1 VNVIIRDAVEVDL
14 PAIIRIYN
22 ATVPTRMVTAELE
35 PTTVEARL
43 PWFREHS
50 PEQYPF
56 WVAESDGR
64 VIGWL
69 DFKRFLPRCAYR
81 GTAEISVY
89 VDENFRRCGVGQRLL
104 QHAIT
109 RAPSLGITALVGLI
123 FGHNERSLKLFERL
137 GFERWA
143 FLPGVARL
151 DGVQRDLVMVGL
163 HCGTRS
169 SSIVREEPQERE
181 CNDENEEEDED
192 ENIHLSS
199 VIGKDHREITQ
210 ASGNRESLDL
220 MHTLM
225 QYRHEPIHSEL
236 LKIRDKY
243 SMLHLDVL
251 ILIYH
256 FARICSG
263 NILEIGAFLGG
274 ATIAA
279 AFGVRDSG
287 ENKKLIAVEP
297 GGSVKHKRLG
307 TRNILRDLERNLAR
321 ERVAN
326 MVTLVKGKSF
336 KPETMSAVR
345 QALGSN
351 QVALLILDADAA
363 KRRDVDCYRDKFAE
377 GSWMVIDDIYGAP
390 ANEKITPSRAD
401 VDALVAEGLLDPL
414 GFYGWST
421 WVGRWRGGA
430 SSD

>member
-1 VNVIIRDAVEVDL
+1 MIIRDAVEADL
-14 PAIIRIYN
+14 PAIVAIYN

-43 PWFREHS
+43 PWFGEHS

-56 WVAESDGR
+56 WVAELEGR

-69 DFKRFLPRCAYR
+69 DFKKFLPRCAYR
-81 GTAEISVY
+81 ATAEISVY
-89 VDENFRRCGVGQRLL
+89 VDEKFRRGRVGQRLL
-104 QHAIT
+104 EHAIA

-123 FGHNERSLKLFERL
+123 FGHNEPSLKLFQGF

-143 FLPGVARL
+143 FLPGVAQL
-151 DGVQRDLVMVGL
+151 DGVERDLVVMGR
-163 HCGTRS
+163 HCPARS
-169 SSIVREEPQERE
+169 PATAKSQVQSQTANHFSD
-181 CNDENEEEDED
+181 CLN
-192 ENIHLSS
+192 
-199 VIGKDHREITQ
+199 
-210 ASGNRESLDL
+210 L

-225 QYRHEPIHSEL
+225 EYRQEPIHSKF

-263 NILEIGAFLGG
+263 NILEIGAFVGG

-287 ENKKLIAVEP
+287 TQKKLIAIEP

-307 TRNILRDLERNLAR
+307 TRNIFRDLERNL
-321 ERVAN
+321 
-326 MVTLVKGKSF
+326 
-336 KPETMSAVR
+336 VR
-345 QALGSN
+345 QHVSELVTTIKGRSFDPATIAAVNEMLGADK
-351 QVALLILDADAA
+351 VGLLILDADAA
-363 KRRDVDCYRDKFAE
+363 KRRDIECYGKKLAD
-377 GSWMVIDDIYGAP
+377 GCWMVIDDYYGTD
-390 ANEKITPSRAD
+390 ANAKISPSRAD
-401 VDALVAEGLLDPL
+401 VDSLTTEGCLQPL

-421 WVGRWRGGA
+421 WIGRWRGPQR
-430 SSD
+430 

>member
-1 VNVIIRDAVEVDL
+1 MTIRDAIEADL
-14 PAIIRIYN
+14 PAIVRIYN

-56 WVAESDGR
+56 WVAESGDR

-69 DFKRFLPRCAYR
+69 DFKKFLPRCAYR

-89 VDENFRRCGVGQRLL
+89 VDEEFRRRGVGQRLL
-104 QHAIT
+104 EHAIA
-109 RAPSLGITALVGLI
+109 RAPSLGITALIGLI
-123 FGHNERSLKLFERL
+123 FGHNEPSLKLFERF

-143 FLPGVARL
+143 FLPGVAQL
-151 DGVQRDLVMVGL
+151 DGMERDLIVMGR
-163 HCGTRS
+163 HCPARS
-169 SSIVREEPQERE
+169 TAGAKSLVQSQTNKRVS
-181 CNDENEEEDED
+181 DS
-192 ENIHLSS
+192 LS
-199 VIGKDHREITQ
+199 
-210 ASGNRESLDL
+210 L

-225 QYRHEPIHSEL
+225 QYRHESIHSQL

-256 FARICSG
+256 FAKIGSG
-263 NILEIGAFLGG
+263 DILEIGAFVGG

-287 ENKKLIAVEP
+287 RNKKLITIEP

-321 ERVAN
+321 QRVTE
-326 MVTLVKGKSF
+326 MVTIIKGRSF
-336 KPETMSAVR
+336 DAATIRAVHDT
-345 QALGSN
+345 LGPDKIG
-351 QVALLILDADAA
+351 LLILDADAA
-363 KRRDVDCYRDKFAE
+363 KRRDIECYRNRFSDDC
-377 GSWMVIDDIYGAP
+377 WMIIDDYYGTDS
-390 ANEKITPSRAD
+390 NEKITPSRAD
-401 VDALVAEGLLDPL
+401 VDALVAAGSLEPL

-421 WVGRWRGGA
+421 WVGRWRRRDAG
-430 SSD
+430 DQLV

>member
-1 VNVIIRDAVEVDL
+1 VNLIIRDAVEVDL
-14 PAIIRIYN
+14 PAIIQIYN

-43 PWFREHS
+43 QWFREHS

-69 DFKRFLPRCAYR
+69 NFKRFLPRCAYR

-89 VDENFRRCGVGQRLL
+89 VDENFRRRSVGQRLL

-123 FGHNERSLKLFERL
+123 FGHNESSLKLFERL

-143 FLPGVARL
+143 FLPGVAQL
-151 DGVQRDLVMVGL
+151 DGVERDLVMLGQ
-163 HCGTRS
+163 HCPARS
-169 SSIVREEPQERE
+169 SHGPVGRPVSVERASNVDAPQARGY
-181 CNDENEEEDED
+181 NDS
-192 ENIHLSS
+192 LS
-199 VIGKDHREITQ
+199 
-210 ASGNRESLDL
+210 L

-236 LKIRDKY
+236 SKIRDKY

-256 FARICSG
+256 FAKICSG
-263 NILEIGAFLGG
+263 NILEIGAFVGG

-279 AFGVRDSG
+279 AFGVRNSG
-287 ENKKLIAVEP
+287 ENKKLIAIEP

-307 TRNILRDLERNLAR
+307 TRNILRDLQRNLAR
-321 ERVAN
+321 QRVSKIVSLIKGRSFDAATIHS
-326 MVTLVKGKSF
+326 VHGTLGPDKIG
-336 KPETMSAVR
+336 
-345 QALGSN
+345 
-351 QVALLILDADAA
+351 LLIVDADAA
-363 KRRDVDCYRDKFAE
+363 KRRDIECYRDRFADDC
-377 GSWMVIDDIYGAP
+377 WMVIDDYYGADS
-390 ANEKITPSRAD
+390 NEKITPSRAD
-401 VDALVAEGLLDPL
+401 VDALVEAGWLKPL

-421 WVGRWRGGA
+421 WVGRWCGGA
-430 SSD
+430 GYRESVDAVNS